1 MNILLRQR
9 FFFYIRHR
17 VGIRIIFF
25 VKKGHFVKLF
35 GFFLNF
41 QLLFD
46 SFHIGKYN
54 EYSYDACPNGYMQIM
69 ELGRPFTGGSWCG
82 FATSLPIYYSET
94 STITATIKFF
104 HFYENSNFLFK
115 IRYRFLKDDE
125 VNSFFFFWN
134 VYIFWRKLWM
144 GYEILFVCRKAVVRY
159 GNPSE
164 PLERGEPVPGTYCS
178 RIFYECSK
186 KKCRVQSPNFPGM
199 YPRNVTCYLNLRQKI
214 VPTCKHAMISVKQE
228 NSYKI
233 QIKVSNIIIIISFF
247 GFSREDLST
256 THHATFFSHPFGKTF
271 G

>member
-1 MNILLRQR
+1 MTRWIVFS
-9 FFFYIRHR
+9 FFGTF
-17 VGIRIIFF
+17 IFF
-25 VKKGHFVKLF
+25 G
-35 GFFLNF
+35 
-41 QLLFD
+41 
-46 SFHIGKYN
+46 
-54 EYSYDACPNGYMQIM
+54 
-69 ELGRPFTGGSWCG
+69 
-82 FATSLPIYYSET
+82 
-94 STITATIKFF
+94 
-104 HFYENSNFLFK
+104 EN
-115 IRYRFLKDDE
+115 YG
-125 VNSFFFFWN
+125 W
-134 VYIFWRKLWM
+134 

-233 QIKVSNIIIIISFF
+233 QIKVSNIIIISFF
-247 GFSREDLST
+247 EFSREDLST